1 MFAAKQLSAKS
12 AVRAVGLPKLAR
24 APSAATRMLFKTK
37 EAKAPA
43 AKKTSTA
50 DGNWSLKRTIAE
62 KKPADLVSNIG
73 EGVQFGGFTK
83 ANELFTG
90 RLAMLGFAGVVVQD
104 FLTGQGAIAQTDSE
118 LGLQLWET
126 EDLLVLQ
133 IAVIATLAF
142 TGFATGGQPFRDLY
156 PAEDRVQYEPKDGEP
171 FWRQLFGLAE
181 EGPIFGFNANNE
193 LLLARLAMTGF
204 AVTTLVE
211 ATTGRGPLEQLGFE
225 LGASG
230 VRFEEDFFAASAVF
244 FLLAAVFPGGL
255 AQIMPK
261 TSPSK

>member
-1 MFAAKQLSAKS
+1 MTQ
-12 AVRAVGLPKLAR
+12 
-24 APSAATRMLFKTK
+24 TRMLFKTK
-37 EAKAPA
+37 APAKAAPAKKAGGLSFLNA
-43 AKKTSTA
+43 AKAKQA
-50 DGNWSLKRTIAE
+50 QKNEGGNWSLKRTIAE
-62 KKPADLVSNIG
+62 KKPADIVQNFG
-73 EGVQFGGFTK
+73 AGVQFGGFTK

-90 RLAMLGFAGVVVQD
+90 RLAMLGFAGVVIED
-104 FLTGQGAIAQTDSE
+104 FLTGKGAIAQTDSE
-118 LGLQLWET
+118 LGLQIWET
-126 EDLLVLQ
+126 EDLLLLQ
-133 IAVIATLAF
+133 IGIIAALAF

-156 PAEDRVQYEPKDGEP
+156 PEEARVQYEPKDGEP

-225 LGASG
+225 LGESG

-261 TSPSK
+261 SSPSK

>member
-1 MFAAKQLSAKS
+1 MTQ
-12 AVRAVGLPKLAR
+12 
-24 APSAATRMLFKTK
+24 TRMLFKTK
-37 EAKAPA
+37 APAKAAP
-43 AKKTSTA
+43 AKKAGGLSFLNA
-50 DGNWSLKRTIAE
+50 A
-62 KKPADLVSNIG
+62 KKPADIVQNFG
-73 EGVQFGGFTK
+73 AGVQFGGFTK

-90 RLAMLGFAGVVVQD
+90 RLAILGFAGVVIED
-104 FLTGQGAIAQTDSE
+104 FLTGKGAIAQTDSE
-118 LGLQLWET
+118 LGLQIWET
-126 EDLLVLQ
+126 GALLILQ
-133 IAVIATLAF
+133 IGIIAGLAF
-142 TGFATGGQPFRDLY
+142 FGFATGGQPFRDLY
-156 PAEDRVQYEPKDGEP
+156 PEEARVQYEPKDGEP

-244 FLLAAVFPGGL
+244 FLLAAFFPGGL

-261 TSPSK
+261 SSPSK